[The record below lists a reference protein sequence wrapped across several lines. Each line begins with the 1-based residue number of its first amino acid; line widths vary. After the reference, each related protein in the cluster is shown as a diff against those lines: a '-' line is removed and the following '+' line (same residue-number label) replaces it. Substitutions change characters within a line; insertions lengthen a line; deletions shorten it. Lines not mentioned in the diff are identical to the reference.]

1 MCLHGENDMFC
12 THYEVLIDVRVFKV
26 IIMALYWMLEL
37 LPLAVT
43 SVLPVAMAPMLG
55 ILGTG
60 EVSMIYMKGSNM
72 FFVGGELTTIPLMN
86 LLFAKTTTVNGSVA
100 FFHS

>member
-1 MCLHGENDMFC
+1 
-12 THYEVLIDVRVFKV
+12 
-26 IIMALYWMLEL
+26 MALYWMLEL

-72 FFVGGELTTIPLMN
+72 FFVGGELTLTTIPLMT

>member
-1 MCLHGENDMFC
+1 
-12 THYEVLIDVRVFKV
+12 
-26 IIMALYWMLEL
+26 MALYWMLEL

-72 FFVGGELTTIPLMN
+72 FFVGGELTLTTIPLMN

>member
-1 MCLHGENDMFC
+1 
-12 THYEVLIDVRVFKV
+12 
-26 IIMALYWMLEL
+26 MALFWMLEL

-55 ILGTG
+55 ILSTD

-72 FFVGGELTTIPLMN
+72 FFVGGKQIALPIDTATLKKQALYFPPARPNFDETIYIIQ
-86 LLFAKTTTVNGSVA
+86 FCS
-100 FFHS
+100 FYC